1 MLGMQEANKDHLN
14 VGVLGSSDTVALCV
28 MTFVKCTGGVPHV
41 PLVLLL
47 GAGDL
52 GDSGGLVESLEMGE
66 SIICW
71 L

>member
-1 MLGMQEANKDHLN
+1 MCND
-14 VGVLGSSDTVALCV
+14 LCKV
-28 MTFVKCTGGVPHV
+28 HWGVPHV